1 MPRMPVD
8 DAPRENYAGLAAKV
22 FLLPSNRVAPIF
34 RKFADF
40 LSSARGARDY
50 FLLPPPN
57 PRLSPAL
64 ALFFPATFFLLLSP
78 PNVRA
83 KCRINNNGRNVR
95 LYFSERS

>member
-50 FLLPPPN
+50 FLLPPPI
-57 PRLSPAL
+57 PVSLPLS
-64 ALFFPATFFLLLSP
+64 LFFFPQPSFFFSLRRTFVQSA
-78 PNVRA
+78 V
-83 KCRINNNGRNVR
+83 
-95 LYFSERS
+95 